1 MSLLAQKNRHPR
13 TARVCA
19 QPDLLG
25 WCGEPTGAILGA
37 APFRS
42 TFLFS
47 LGQSTPHTLGVEV
60 LGIDWCAGLLPPGL
74 VQPSGIDAVKAQ
86 FIDEL
91 QDNSLGCL
99 VVARNRQGDAT
110 GRALRLAE
118 FQEVSGVDVV
128 ERLDHRPTQLLR
140 HPLALW

>member
-1 MSLLAQKNRHPR
+1 
-13 TARVCA
+13 VCA
-19 QPDLLG
+19 QPDILG
-25 WCGEPTGAILGA
+25 GCGETTGAILGA

-42 TFLFS
+42 AFLFS

-74 VQPSGIDAVKAQ
+74 LQPSGIDAVEAQ

-110 GRALRLAE
+110 DLRSWSALPKSSASASLLFTSSTME
-118 FQEVSGVDVV
+118 
-128 ERLDHRPTQLLR
+128 HRWAFDLCLGKR
-140 HPLALW
+140 F